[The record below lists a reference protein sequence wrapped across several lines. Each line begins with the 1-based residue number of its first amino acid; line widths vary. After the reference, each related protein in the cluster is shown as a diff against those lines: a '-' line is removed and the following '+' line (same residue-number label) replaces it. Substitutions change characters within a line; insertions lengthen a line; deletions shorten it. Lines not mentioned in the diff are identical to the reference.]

1 MEGNSTDQ
9 GLDVEE
15 MAKFDEEEDVITQV
29 KFAIASLGDSV

>member
-1 MEGNSTDQ
+1 MEENSTDQ

-15 MAKFDEEEDVITQV
+15 MAKFDEEDVITQV